1 MSQTN
6 APQTPETGLGR
17 ISSPATGGDLL
28 SGQPD
33 PGPAVRSSGSMDHNR
48 VNVEGA
54 LGPSPARSKRS
65 WSRLRQ
71 FRRNR
76 GGVAGFFV
84 VVNFALVAILAN
96 EIVPFNPVEQNL
108 SVALQGPGE
117 SHWLGTDELGR
128 DILSRIIMGARVSLL
143 MSVAAVIAAS
153 ALGTLVGSAAGY
165 FGGGLDH
172 VAMRCIDVLLA
183 LPGILL
189 AITIIAVLGV
199 GLINVVV
206 AIAISGVPVFARLAR
221 AVTLTVK
228 ENEYVQAARA
238 MGAADGRIL
247 ARHVLPNIVPPLLVQ
262 CTLLMATAI
271 LTASSL
277 SFLGLGAQPPTPE
290 WGAMLSSG
298 RSYLTSSPHVGTFP
312 GIALM
317 LVVLGFNMLG
327 DGLRDALDP
336 RLKR

>member
-1 MSQTN
+1 MN
-6 APQTPETGLGR
+6 EAVAPRAPE
-17 ISSPATGGDLL
+17 A
-28 SGQPD
+28 
-33 PGPAVRSSGSMDHNR
+33 
-48 VNVEGA
+48 
-54 LGPSPARSKRS
+54 GPSPSPFPSARSERY
-65 WSRLRQ
+65 RTVLRQ

-76 GGVAGFFV
+76 GGVVGVFIV
-84 VVNFALVAILAN
+84 ITFALVAMLA
-96 EIVPFNPVEQNL
+96 EAIVPYNPVQQDL
-108 SVALQGPGE
+108 SVALQRPGK
-117 SHWLGTDELGR
+117 SHLLGTDELGR

-143 MSVAAVIAAS
+143 MSVAAVIGAS
-153 ALGTLVGSAAGY
+153 VMGTLLGAVAGY
-165 FGGGLDH
+165 FGGRLDH
-172 VAMRCIDVLLA
+172 VTMRCIDVLLA

-206 AIAISGVPVFARLAR
+206 AIAINGIPVFARLAR
-221 AVTLTVK
+221 AATLTVK

-238 MGAADGRIL
+238 LGANDRCIL
-247 ARHVLPNIVPPLLVQ
+247 VSHLFPNIAAPLLVQ
-262 CTLLMATAI
+262 STLLMATAI

-290 WGAMLSSG
+290 WGSMLSSG

-317 LVVLGFNMLG
+317 MVVLGFNMLG

-336 RLKR
+336 RLKQ

>member
-1 MSQTN
+1 MSEAVALR
-6 APQTPETGLGR
+6 APEAGVG
-17 ISSPATGGDLL
+17 
-28 SGQPD
+28 
-33 PGPAVRSSGSMDHNR
+33 RSS
-48 VNVEGA
+48 
-54 LGPSPARSKRS
+54 LPSARSERY
-65 WSRLRQ
+65 RTVLRQ

-76 GGVAGFFV
+76 AGVVGLFV
-84 VVNFALVAILAN
+84 VATFALVAILA
-96 EIVPFNPVEQNL
+96 EAVVPYNPVQQDL
-108 SVALQGPGE
+108 SVALQRPGR
-117 SHWLGTDELGR
+117 SHLLGTDELGR

-143 MSVAAVIAAS
+143 MSVAAVIG
-153 ALGTLVGSAAGY
+153 ALVTGTLLGSVAGY
-165 FGGGLDH
+165 YGGRLDH
-172 VAMRCIDVLLA
+172 VTMRCIDVLLA

-206 AIAISGVPVFARLAR
+206 AIAISGIPVFSRLSR

-228 ENEYVQAARA
+228 ENDYIQAARA
-238 MGAADGRIL
+238 LGAIDRRIL
-247 ARHVLPNIVPPLLVQ
+247 VSHVFPNIMAPLLVQ
-262 CTLLMATAI
+262 STLLMATAI
-271 LTASSL
+271 LTSSSL

-290 WGAMLSSG
+290 WGAMISSG

-336 RLKR
+336 RLKQ